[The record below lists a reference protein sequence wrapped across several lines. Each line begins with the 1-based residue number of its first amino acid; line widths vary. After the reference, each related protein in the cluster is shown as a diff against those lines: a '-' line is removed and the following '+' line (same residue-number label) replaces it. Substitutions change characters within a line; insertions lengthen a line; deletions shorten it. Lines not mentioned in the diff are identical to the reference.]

1 MIPPFTFSV
10 SEMRY
15 FRVQQK
21 IDYAAFKKQQNVEE
35 EKRKRDEAPSINHAQ
50 VKLLKFCLY

>member
-15 FRVQQK
+15 FRAQQK
-21 IDYAAFKKQQNVEE
+21 IDYAAIKKQQNV
-35 EKRKRDEAPSINHAQ
+35 K
-50 VKLLKFCLY
+50 